1 MNQTQKVAYTAKEV
15 EVLYGLDYQ
24 TLANWRSQGKG
35 PRYVKA
41 GARRVLYRRTD
52 LDKWMEANLVQTM
65 Q

>member
-1 MNQTQKVAYTAKEV
+1 MSQTQKVAYTPKEV

-24 TLANWRSQGKG
+24 TLANWRAKGKG